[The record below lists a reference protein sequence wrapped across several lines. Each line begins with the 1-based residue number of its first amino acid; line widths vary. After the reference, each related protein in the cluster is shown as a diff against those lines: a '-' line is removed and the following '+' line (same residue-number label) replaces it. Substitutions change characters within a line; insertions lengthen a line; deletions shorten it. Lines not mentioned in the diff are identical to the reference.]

1 MNKRQRK
8 KAVMRNI
15 SNLYDVV
22 FERNRFRK
30 NAAIIGAR
38 GPQGEKILATM
49 LIDNGEYEYI
59 AGRLMGISLEGY
71 ATSCQIIERVTN
83 D

>member
-8 KAVMRNI
+8 KVAKRSI

-22 FERNRFRK
+22 FERNRFGK
-30 NAAIIGAR
+30 SAAIIGAR
-38 GPQGEKILATM
+38 GPQGEKVLATM
-49 LIDNGEYEYI
+49 LIGSGEYEYV
-59 AGRLMGISLEGY
+59 AGRLMRISLEGI
-71 ATSCQIIERVTN
+71 ATSCQILERSTY